1 MINNFDYHKKF
12 KTITFEFFRWKWY
25 MFREVYYLEEIA
37 DTIGNKQCW
46 WWIWRDIILLQ
57 LAARKKTLISYRIL
71 HNKIVQ
77 FKKTTQKRI
86 DAIRKVKDELQ
97 LDLKS
102 TK

>member
-1 MINNFDYHKKF
+1 M
-12 KTITFEFFRWKWY
+12 
-25 MFREVYYLEEIA
+25 
-37 DTIGNKQCW
+37 
-46 WWIWRDIILLQ
+46 Q